1 MNQKEKLKEVT
12 CKLPITKL
20 MGPCMQLFSELKQEL
35 QEYLPPD
42 QIERIYS
49 AYQFAAKAHAGQQR
63 HSGDPYITHPIAVA
77 NILAQ
82 MRMDTQT
89 LIVAILHDVI
99 EDTVIEKNVLTDTF
113 GAEIAELVDGMS
125 KLTQIQFQS
134 RAEAQAENFR
144 KMLLAMAK
152 DIRIILIKLA
162 DRLHNMHT
170 LSVVPAEKRQ
180 RIARETLDIYAPIA
194 QRLGMHALRIELED
208 LCLLNLYPW
217 RYHILQAALQKTR
230 RKRKALI
237 SKIEADLKGALEK
250 NHLRPVAIWHKK
262 KHLYPIYKKMR
273 ENHLDFNE
281 IIDIPIF
288 CIIVDN
294 IDSCYRVL
302 GTVHNL
308 YKPLPDHFHDYI
320 ALPKAN
326 GYQALHTT
334 LFGPTTSIH
343 VQIRT
348 ISMDNC
354 AEHGIVNY
362 WLDQNKEEGD
372 IRPHLRARE
381 WLKRLLDIQ
390 KTTSSSLE
398 FIETIKIDLF
408 PTDIYIFTPKG
419 DIIELP
425 QKATPIDFAYA
436 IHSDIGNHCIAAKID
451 KQNVPLSTP
460 LQSGQTVEIITD
472 TASLPDS
479 SWLDF
484 VATGRSR
491 SHIRQFLKTKQH
503 NEAVQLGQRLL
514 DNTLI
519 PLGKECTQLPP
530 KYLNKT
536 LKKFHYTVFEDLLE
550 AIGLG
555 YIHPLLIATSLRNLK
570 TTVKKDHT
578 PLPLF
583 IKNTDNSLIS
593 FSECCRPIPDDE
605 IIGLLNAGHGIAV
618 HLQRCKYAVR
628 LLKKNK
634 DRAIPL
640 QWEKMA
646 AGLYKT
652 DIHIETLNQ
661 RGVLA
666 HLTHRIAKANTNI
679 DNIQVENRDREH
691 CIIHF
696 TLSVR
701 NRKQLAQVIRLL
713 RTVKTIVKITRHRTL

>member
-1 MNQKEKLKEVT
+1 MH
-12 CKLPITKL
+12 
-20 MGPCMQLFSELKQEL
+20 LFSELKQEA

-42 QIERIYS
+42 QVERIYH

-63 HSGDPYITHPIAVA
+63 HSGDPYITHPLAVA
-77 NILAQ
+77 KILAK
-82 MRMDTQT
+82 MHMDTQT
-89 LIVAILHDVI
+89 LIVALLHDVI
-99 EDTVIEKNVLTDTF
+99 EDTAIGKNSLANTF
-113 GAEIAELVDGMS
+113 GPEIAELVDGMS

-162 DRLHNMHT
+162 DRLHNMRT
-170 LSVVPAEKRQ
+170 LSVVPPEKRQ

-194 QRLGMHALRIELED
+194 QRLGMHALRVELED
-208 LCLLNLYPW
+208 LCLLNLHPW
-217 RYHILQAALQKTR
+217 RHRILEAALQKTR

-237 SKIEADLKGALEK
+237 SKIETEIKTAFQK
-250 NHLRPVAIWHKK
+250 NHLHPTAIWHKK

-273 ENHLDFNE
+273 ENHLGFNE

-288 CIIVDN
+288 CILVDN

-334 LFGPTTSIH
+334 LFGPSTSIH
-343 VQIRT
+343 IQIRT
-348 ISMDNC
+348 TSMDKC
-354 AEHGIVNY
+354 AEHGIVSY
-362 WLDQNKEEGD
+362 WLDQNKESEL
-372 IRPHLRARE
+372 RPHLRARE

-398 FIETIKIDLF
+398 FIESVKIDLF
-408 PTDIYIFTPKG
+408 PSDIYIFTPKG

-436 IHSDIGNHCIAAKID
+436 IHSDIGNHCVTVKID
-451 KQNVPLSTP
+451 QQPVPLSTA
-460 LQSGQTVEIITD
+460 LQSGQTVEITTD
-472 TASLPDS
+472 PQALPDS
-479 SWLDF
+479 RWLNF
-484 VATGRSR
+484 VTTGRAR
-491 SHIRQFLKTKQH
+491 SHIRQFFKAKQH

-514 DNTLI
+514 DNTLS
-519 PLGKECTQLPP
+519 PLGKESIHLSP
-530 KYLNKT
+530 KHSTKT
-536 LKKFHYTVFEDLLE
+536 LSKFHYASFEDLLE

-555 YIHPLLIATSLRNLK
+555 YVHPLIIASSLTNLK
-570 TTVKKDHT
+570 TTAKKDSLS

-583 IKNTDNSLIS
+583 IKNTENSLIT

-605 IIGLLNAGHGIAV
+605 IIGLLNAGHGLTV

-634 DRAIPL
+634 DRAIPV
-640 QWEKMA
+640 QWEKITE
-646 AGLYKT
+646 GFYKT
-652 DIHIETLNQ
+652 DLYIEILNQ
-661 RGVLA
+661 RGALA
-666 HLTHRIAKANTNI
+666 LLTHRIAKANTNI
-679 DNIQVENRDREH
+679 DNLRVENHDREH
-691 CIIHF
+691 SVIHF

-701 NRKQLAQVIRLL
+701 NRKHLAKIIRLL
-713 RTVKTIVKITRHRTL
+713 RTIKAIVKITRHRALSA

>member
-1 MNQKEKLKEVT
+1 MH
-12 CKLPITKL
+12 
-20 MGPCMQLFSELKQEL
+20 LFSELKQEA

-42 QIERIYS
+42 QVERIYH

-63 HSGDPYITHPIAVA
+63 HSGDPYITHPLAVA
-77 NILAQ
+77 KILAQ
-82 MRMDTQT
+82 MHMDAQT
-89 LIVAILHDVI
+89 LIVALLHDVI
-99 EDTVIEKNVLTDTF
+99 EDTAIEKNSLANTF
-113 GAEIAELVDGMS
+113 GPEIAELVDGMS

-162 DRLHNMHT
+162 DRLHNMRT
-170 LSVVPAEKRQ
+170 LSVVPPEKRQ

-194 QRLGMHALRIELED
+194 QRLGMHALRVELED
-208 LCLLNLYPW
+208 LCLLNLHPW
-217 RYHILQAALQKTR
+217 RYRILEAALQKTR

-237 SKIEADLKGALEK
+237 SKIETEIKTAFQK
-250 NHLRPVAIWHKK
+250 NHLHPTAIWHKK

-273 ENHLDFNE
+273 ENHLGFNE

-288 CIIVDN
+288 CILVDN

-302 GTVHNL
+302 GAVHNL

-334 LFGPTTSIH
+334 LFGPSTSIH
-343 VQIRT
+343 IQIRT
-348 ISMDNC
+348 TDMDKC
-354 AEHGIVNY
+354 AEHGIVSY
-362 WLDQNKEEGD
+362 WLDQNKESEL
-372 IRPHLRARE
+372 RPHLRARE

-398 FIETIKIDLF
+398 FIESVKIDLF
-408 PTDIYIFTPKG
+408 PSDIYIFTPKG

-436 IHSDIGNHCIAAKID
+436 IHSDIGNHCVTVKID
-451 KQNVPLSTP
+451 QQPVPLSTA
-460 LQSGQTVEIITD
+460 LQSGQTVEITTD
-472 TASLPDS
+472 PQALPDS
-479 SWLDF
+479 RWLDF
-484 VATGRSR
+484 AATGRAR
-491 SHIRQFLKTKQH
+491 SHIRQFFKTKQH

-514 DNTLI
+514 DNTLS
-519 PLGKECTQLPP
+519 PLGKDSTHLSP
-530 KYLNKT
+530 KYSTKT
-536 LKKFHYTVFEDLLE
+536 LNKFHYASFEDLLE

-555 YIHPLLIATSLRNLK
+555 HVHPSMIASSLTNLK
-570 TTVKKDHT
+570 NISKKDSPS

-583 IKNTDNSLIS
+583 IKNTENSLIT

-605 IIGLLNAGHGIAV
+605 IIGLLNASHGLTV

-634 DRAIPL
+634 HRAIPV
-640 QWEKMA
+640 QWEKITE
-646 AGLYKT
+646 GLYKT
-652 DIHIETLNQ
+652 DLYIETLNQ

-666 HLTHRIAKANTNI
+666 LLTHRIAKANTNI
-679 DNIQVENRDREH
+679 DNIQVENHDREH
-691 CIIHF
+691 SIILF
-696 TLSVR
+696 TLSVK
-701 NRKQLAQVIRLL
+701 NRKHLAKIIRLL
-713 RTVKTIVKITRHRTL
+713 RTIKAIVKITRHRALSA

>member
-1 MNQKEKLKEVT
+1 MH
-12 CKLPITKL
+12 
-20 MGPCMQLFSELKQEL
+20 LFSELKQEA

-42 QIERIYS
+42 QVERIYH

-63 HSGDPYITHPIAVA
+63 HSGDPYITHPLAVA
-77 NILAQ
+77 KILAQ
-82 MRMDTQT
+82 MHMDAQT
-89 LIVAILHDVI
+89 LIVALLHDVI
-99 EDTVIEKNVLTDTF
+99 EDTAIEKNSLANTF
-113 GAEIAELVDGMS
+113 GPEIAELVDGMS

-162 DRLHNMHT
+162 DRLHNMRT
-170 LSVVPAEKRQ
+170 LSVVPPEKRQ

-194 QRLGMHALRIELED
+194 QRLGMHALRVELED
-208 LCLLNLYPW
+208 LCLWNLHPW
-217 RYHILQAALQKTR
+217 RHRILETALQKTR

-237 SKIEADLKGALEK
+237 SKIEAEIKTAFQK
-250 NHLRPVAIWHKK
+250 NHLRPTAIWQKK

-273 ENHLDFNE
+273 ENHLGFNE

-288 CIIVDN
+288 CILVDN

-334 LFGPTTSIH
+334 LFGPSTSIH
-343 VQIRT
+343 IQIRT
-348 ISMDNC
+348 TSMDKC
-354 AEHGIVNY
+354 AEHGIVSY
-362 WLDQNKEEGD
+362 WLDQNKESEL
-372 IRPHLRARE
+372 RPHLRARE

-398 FIETIKIDLF
+398 FIESVKIDLF
-408 PTDIYIFTPKG
+408 PSDIYIFTPKG

-436 IHSDIGNHCIAAKID
+436 IHSDIGNHCVTVKID
-451 KQNVPLSTP
+451 QQPVPLSTA
-460 LQSGQTVEIITD
+460 LQSGQTVEIMTD
-472 TASLPDS
+472 PEAVPDS
-479 SWLDF
+479 RWLNF
-484 VATGRSR
+484 VTTGRAR
-491 SHIRQFLKTKQH
+491 SHIRQFFKAKQH

-514 DNTLI
+514 DNTLS
-519 PLGKECTQLPP
+519 PLGKESTHLSP
-530 KYLNKT
+530 KHSTKT
-536 LKKFHYTVFEDLLE
+536 LSKFHYASFEDLLE

-555 YIHPLLIATSLRNLK
+555 YVHPLIIASSLTNLK
-570 TTVKKDHT
+570 TTAKKDSPS

-583 IKNTDNSLIS
+583 IKNAENSLIT

-605 IIGLLNAGHGIAV
+605 IIGLLNAGHGLTI

-634 DRAIPL
+634 DRAIL
-640 QWEKMA
+640 VQWEKITE
-646 AGLYKT
+646 GFYKT
-652 DIHIETLNQ
+652 DLYIEILNQ
-661 RGVLA
+661 RGALA
-666 HLTHRIAKANTNI
+666 LLTNRIAKANTNI
-679 DNIQVENRDREH
+679 DNLRVENHDREH
-691 CIIHF
+691 SIIHF

-701 NRKQLAQVIRLL
+701 NRKHLAKIIRLL
-713 RTVKTIVKITRHRTL
+713 RTTKAIVKITRHRALST

>member
-1 MNQKEKLKEVT
+1 
-12 CKLPITKL
+12 
-20 MGPCMQLFSELKQEL
+20 MQLFSELKQQL
-35 QEYLPPD
+35 QEYLSPD

-63 HSGDPYITHPIAVA
+63 HSGDPYITHPLAVA
-77 NILAQ
+77 SILAQ
-82 MRMDTQT
+82 MRMDSQT
-89 LIVAILHDVI
+89 LIAAILHDVI
-99 EDTVIEKNVLTDTF
+99 EDTPIEKAGLTDTF

-162 DRLHNMHT
+162 DRLHNMRT
-170 LSVVPAEKRQ
+170 LSVVPPEKRQ

-208 LCLLNLYPW
+208 LCLLNLHPW

-230 RKRKALI
+230 RKRKALM
-237 SKIEADLKGALEK
+237 SKIEADLKASLEK
-250 NHLRPVAIWHKK
+250 NHLRPTAIWHKK

-273 ENHLDFNE
+273 ESHLDFKE

-288 CIIVDN
+288 CIIVDSV
-294 IDSCYRVL
+294 DSCYRVL
-302 GTVHNL
+302 GAVHNL

-348 ISMDNC
+348 IGMDNC
-354 AEHGIVNY
+354 AEHGIVSY
-362 WLDQNKEEGD
+362 WLDQTKESD
-372 IRPHLRARE
+372 LRPHLRARE

-408 PTDIYIFTPKG
+408 PTDIYTFSPKG

-451 KQNVPLSTP
+451 KQIVPLSTP
-460 LQSGQTVEIITD
+460 LQSGQTVEITTD
-472 TASLPDS
+472 PEALPELH
-479 SWLDF
+479 WLDF
-484 VATGRSR
+484 VVTGRAR

-519 PLGKECTQLPP
+519 PLGKDSSQLST

-536 LKKFHYTVFEDLLE
+536 LGKFHYTAFEDLLE

-555 YIHPLLIATSLRNLK
+555 YIHPLLIATSLSNLK
-570 TTVKKDHT
+570 TIAKKDNA
-578 PLPLF
+578 PLALF

-593 FSECCRPIPDDE
+593 FADCCRPIPDDE
-605 IIGLLNAGHGIAV
+605 IIGLLNAGHGLTV

-640 QWEKMA
+640 QWEKKA

-666 HLTHRIAKANTNI
+666 LLTNRIAKASTNI

-691 CIIHF
+691 CIVHF
-696 TLSVR
+696 TLAVR
-701 NRKQLAQVIRLL
+701 NRKHLAQVIRLL
-713 RTVKTIVKITRHRTL
+713 RTVKTIVKITRHRSL

>member
-1 MNQKEKLKEVT
+1 MH
-12 CKLPITKL
+12 
-20 MGPCMQLFSELKQEL
+20 LFSELKQEL
-35 QEYLPPD
+35 QEYLPAD
-42 QIERIYS
+42 QIERIYH

-63 HSGDPYITHPIAVA
+63 HSGDPYITHPLTVA
-77 NILAQ
+77 KILAQ
-82 MRMDTQT
+82 MRMDVQT

-99 EDTVIEKNVLTDTF
+99 EDTAIEKIGLTETF
-113 GAEIAELVDGMS
+113 GTEIAELVDGMS

-162 DRLHNMHT
+162 DRLHNMRT

-194 QRLGMHALRIELED
+194 QRLGMHAIRIELED
-208 LCLLNLYPW
+208 LCLQNLYPW
-217 RYHILQAALQKTR
+217 RYHILQIALQKAR
-230 RKRKALI
+230 RKRKTLI
-237 SKIEADLKGALEK
+237 NKIEVDLKAALEK
-250 NHLRPVAIWHKK
+250 HHLHPAAIWHKK

-281 IIDIPIF
+281 ITDIPIF
-288 CIIVDN
+288 CIIVDS
-294 IDSCYRVL
+294 IDACYRAL
-302 GTVHNL
+302 GAVHNL

-343 VQIRT
+343 IQIRT

-354 AEHGIVNY
+354 AEHGIASY
-362 WLDQNKEEGD
+362 WLEHNKESD
-372 IRPHLRARE
+372 LRPHLRARE
-381 WLKRLLDIQ
+381 WLKQLLDIQ
-390 KTTSSSLE
+390 KTTPSSLE
-398 FIETIKIDLF
+398 FIETVKIDLF

-436 IHSDIGNHCIAAKID
+436 IHSDIGNHCVAAKIA
-451 KQNVPLSTP
+451 KQIVPLSTT
-460 LQSGQTVEIITD
+460 LQSGQTVEIATD
-472 TASLPDS
+472 PKALPDS
-479 SWLDF
+479 RWLDF
-484 VATGRSR
+484 VATGRAR
-491 SHIRQFLKTKQH
+491 SHIRQFFKTKQH

-519 PLGKECTQLPP
+519 PLGKDSAHLPS

-536 LKKFHYTVFEDLLE
+536 LTKFHYVSLENLLE

-555 YIHPLLIATSLRNLK
+555 YIHPLLIAFSLCNIKLPK
-570 TTVKKDHT
+570 KEITT
-578 PLPLF
+578 PFPLF
-583 IKNTDNSLIS
+583 LKNAENSLIS

-605 IIGLLNAGHGIAV
+605 IIGLLNAGHGITV
-618 HLQRCKYAVR
+618 HLQRCKYATR

-634 DRAIPL
+634 DRVIPL
-640 QWEKMA
+640 QWEKITE
-646 AGLYKT
+646 GFFKT

-666 HLTHRIAKANTNI
+666 HLTNRITKAGTNI
-679 DNIQVENRDREH
+679 DNICVENRGREH
-691 CIIHF
+691 CIVHF
-696 TLSVR
+696 TLSIK
-701 NRKQLAQVIRLL
+701 NRKQLAKVIRLL
-713 RTVKTIVKITRHRTL
+713 RTVKTIIKITRHRPL

>member
-1 MNQKEKLKEVT
+1 
-12 CKLPITKL
+12 
-20 MGPCMQLFSELKQEL
+20 MQLFSELKQAL

-63 HSGDPYITHPIAVA
+63 HNGDPYITHPLAVA
-77 NILAQ
+77 KILAH

-99 EDTVIEKNVLTDTF
+99 EDTPIEKTGLIATF

-162 DRLHNMHT
+162 DRLHNMRT
-170 LSVVPAEKRQ
+170 LSAAPAEKRQ

-208 LCLLNLYPW
+208 LCLLNLYLW
-217 RYHILQAALQKTR
+217 RYPILQAALQKTR

-237 SKIEADLKGALEK
+237 SKIKADLKAALEK
-250 NHLRPVAIWHKK
+250 NHLRPTAIWQKK

-273 ENHLDFNE
+273 ESHLDFNE

-294 IDSCYRVL
+294 PDSCYRVL
-302 GTVHNL
+302 GAVHNL

-334 LFGPTTSIH
+334 LFGPSTSIH

-348 ISMDNC
+348 LSMDNC
-354 AEHGIVNY
+354 AEHGIVSY
-362 WLDQNKEEGD
+362 WLEQNKESD
-372 IRPHLRARE
+372 LRPHLRARE

-390 KTTSSSLE
+390 KTTPSSLE
-398 FIETIKIDLF
+398 FIETVKIDLF

-436 IHSDIGNHCIAAKID
+436 IHSDLGNHCIAAKID
-451 KQNVPLSTP
+451 QQFVPLSTP
-460 LQSGQTVEIITD
+460 LQSGQTLAITTD
-472 TASLPDS
+472 SDALPDS
-479 SWLDF
+479 HWLDF
-484 VATGRSR
+484 VATGRAR
-491 SHIRQFLKTKQH
+491 SHIRQFFKTKQH

-514 DNTLI
+514 DNALI
-519 PLGKECTQLPP
+519 PLGKDSSQLSP
-530 KYLNKT
+530 KYLTKT
-536 LKKFHYTVFEDLLE
+536 LTKFHYASLADLLE

-555 YIHPLLIATSLRNLK
+555 YVHPRLIATSLAN
-570 TTVKKDHT
+570 VKASANKKHAS
-578 PLPLF
+578 LPLF
-583 IKNTDNSLIS
+583 IKNTDICLIT

-605 IIGLLNAGHGIAV
+605 IIGLLNAGHGLTV

-634 DRAIPL
+634 DRAIPV
-640 QWEKMA
+640 QWEKITE
-646 AGLYKT
+646 GLYKT

-679 DNIQVENRDREH
+679 DNIQVENHDREH

-696 TLSVR
+696 TLTVK
-701 NRKQLAQVIRLL
+701 NRKQLAQILRFL
-713 RTVKTIVKITRHRTL
+713 RTVKTIVKMTRHQAL